1 LKYRPEY
8 PEQAFS
14 TLAVARDWVCDFA
27 NWYNKEHLHSG
38 RVLCLFLLQSG
49 PATGSSG
56 LRQPSC
62 PSAAKL
68 GSGKTVNTMVAI
80 FAGRQCLSYHLS
92 ISYIFEI
99 VKQELQ
105 K

>member
-1 LKYRPEY
+1 LLYINAIRHAFDELQKLKP
-8 PEQAFS
+8 A
-14 TLAVARDWVCDFA
+14 TA
-27 NWYNKEHLHSG
+27 EHQL
-38 RVLCLFLLQSG
+38 VTFLLKITVRLSY
-49 PATGSSG
+49 PSFNCYSSSTGSSG